1 MLSLGLTM
9 RKFFFLESAFT
20 SLLPQRFVG
29 LFFLAAAHHKLI
41 QGFFGEHPVPLASVF
56 QYWITNQLPLSF
68 MTLFLKWTMPYADV
82 LGMMVIAIQTVA
94 GLSLLFNYHIRLTL
108 IPLFLVQLTIVLATF
123 RHPELRVLGF
133 QTLWLLLFF
142 FYRDHLTKALWH
154 VATLLVCTIALLH
167 LYVRYTVGDPWL
179 SAVPW
184 QYQHFKDHVMGSF
197 VFLKFFVLW
206 MMRTPFGPILWAGSW
221 WLKLSLALGLC
232 TRYRLLCGTLLLVYL
247 YGVEL
252 VWMNAWNCEGAM
264 WVLFLFTWMV
274 REYEEERGMFSK
286 T

>member
-1 MLSLGLTM
+1 M
-9 RKFFFLESAFT
+9 RKFFFSEPAFI

-56 QYWITNQLPLSF
+56 QYWITNQLPLPF
-68 MTLFLKWTMPYADV
+68 MTRILEWSMPYTTA
-82 LGMMVIAIQTVA
+82 LAMLVIIIQAVA
-94 GLSLLFNYHIRLTL
+94 GLSLLLNYRIRFTL
-108 IPLFLVQLTIVLATF
+108 PLLFLVQLTIVLATF

-142 FYRDHLTKALWH
+142 FFKNHLTKALWH
-154 VATLLVCTIALLH
+154 GATLLVCAIALLH

-179 SAVPW
+179 ASVPW
-184 QYQHFKDHVMGSF
+184 QYTHFKDHVMGSF

-206 MMRTPFGPILWAGSW
+206 MMRTPFGPLLWAGSW
-221 WLKLSLALGLC
+221 WLKLTLALGLL
-232 TRYRLLCGTLLLVYL
+232 TRYRLLSGTLLLIYL
-247 YGVEL
+247 YTTEL

-264 WVLFLFTWMV
+264 WVLFLFTWLV
-274 REYEEERGMFSK
+274 KEYEEERGLCRIIK
-286 T
+286 